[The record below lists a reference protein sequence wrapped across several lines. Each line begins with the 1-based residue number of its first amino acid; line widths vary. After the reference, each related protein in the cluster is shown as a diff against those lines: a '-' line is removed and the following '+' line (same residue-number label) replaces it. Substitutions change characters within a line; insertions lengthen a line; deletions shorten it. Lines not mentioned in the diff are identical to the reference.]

1 MKLRFIPQLNL
12 AALIKK
18 KGSQLFMWY
27 CLRAIDTKGHG
38 MMDFTPTLQA
48 LVRNFKYSKS
58 TAYRILMGKGF
69 WDIRQRPEADGTVT
83 TRIKIWGIKQL
94 CLYAGI
100 SLSKHTH
107 HIEVP
112 VESVPKT
119 GKSALLWS
127 TGAYKPISIPVNP
140 ICRQSLEEM
149 TGIERRKQQRWD
161 LQARTL
167 RAPTKVKYH
176 DPLTHK
182 LRPIFKEIKTKKGSY
197 KIQKQLGNIYHS
209 RGGRAPRGQLMK
221 VALGLE
227 KIAGASKIAEAI
239 DSKSESFN
247 TDAPGLPGGASPGTS
262 IVRRYFKSV
271 RDFVRAH
278 QKGKAGNE
286 GYCPLKKNPLVY
298 VEYVI

>member
-1 MKLRFIPQLNL
+1 MKLRFIPELNL
-12 AALIKK
+12 AALYKK
-18 KGSQLFMWY
+18 KGGLLFLWY
-27 CLRAIDTKGHG
+27 CMRAIDTKGHG
-38 MMDFTPTLQA
+38 MMDFAPTLEA

-69 WDIRQRPEADGTVT
+69 WDIRQRPEADGTMT

-94 CLYAGI
+94 CLYLGI

-107 HIEVP
+107 HIEIP

-127 TGAYKPISIPVNP
+127 TGAYKPIGVLANP

-161 LQARTL
+161 SQANTL
-167 RAPTKVKYH
+167 RAPTKAKYH
-176 DPLTHK
+176 DPKTHK
-182 LRPIFKEIKTKKGSY
+182 LRPLTKEIRTKKGRY
-197 KIQKQLGNIYHS
+197 RIQKQLGNIYHS
-209 RGGRAPRGQLMK
+209 RGDRAPRGQLKK
-221 VALGLE
+221 VAEALE
-227 KIAGASKIAEAI
+227 KAKAL
-239 DSKSESFN
+239 DRNSESFN
-247 TDAPGLPGGASPGTS
+247 TDGSGLPGFGASPGTS

-271 RDFVRAH
+271 SDYVRAH
-278 QKGKAGNE
+278 NKGKAGEE
-286 GYCPLKKNPLVY
+286 GYCPTKKDPLVY